1 MPGCF
6 RQSELPLSPAGTGSA
21 SLIHR
26 DCALQDGAGGCFVG
40 MRGGCAQL
48 SSWNGADGAKSK
60 APVSTRHTQRSLL
73 GSQDARQPPCGW
85 LSCDP
90 SRLVTSGASK
100 TVVLYVFRSTVTAGK
115 SRSGH
120 PWWGGHDLCH
130 FFINFLLL
138 IKRGSRKHTLQVS
151 KTKQRPRRI
160 RSIVSFP
167 LPASGKTVPEEGK
180 SHTDSP
186 TRSGHGEVH
195 SGRR

>member
-1 MPGCF
+1 MAQVGVSSGCEGDAH
-6 RQSELPLSPAGTGSA
+6 SSA
-21 SLIHR
+21 
-26 DCALQDGAGGCFVG
+26 VG
-40 MRGGCAQL
+40 MALTGRSPRLQ
-48 SSWNGADGAKSK
+48 SPPD
-60 APVSTRHTQRSLL
+60 TQRSLL

-100 TVVLYVFRSTVTAGK
+100 TVVLYVFRSIVTAGK